1 MSVLVVRG
9 WKKNALCEKNSENL
23 LETEVLLMAFNE

>member
-9 WKKNALCEKNSENL
+9 WKKNAPCEKNSENL
-23 LETEVLLMAFNE
+23 FEPEAVLMAFNQ

>member
-9 WKKNALCEKNSENL
+9 WKKNAPCENKSENL
-23 LETEVLLMAFNE
+23 LEAEALLMAFNQ